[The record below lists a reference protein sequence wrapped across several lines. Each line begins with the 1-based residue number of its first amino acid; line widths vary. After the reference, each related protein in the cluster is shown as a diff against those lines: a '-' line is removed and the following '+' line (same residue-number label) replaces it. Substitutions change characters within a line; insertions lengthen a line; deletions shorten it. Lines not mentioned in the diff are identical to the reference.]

1 MPLNFK
7 RILCCLIY
15 LEFGKMQIVWRIQKR
30 RIRYL
35 AVINI
40 NKNLNTF
47 ILVGAWNIKSLLDK
61 NFDKKASG
69 VIIE

>member
-1 MPLNFK
+1 MPLSYK

-15 LEFGKMQIVWRIQKR
+15 FEFGKMQIVWRIQKS

-47 ILVGAWNIKSLLDK
+47 ILVSAWNIESLLDK